1 MGKKR
6 PDRTARRAAER
17 AAKDLVHDREK
28 LALLVPGGSRTRP
41 MELSSASVI
50 EPRVGSLACPQ
61 CAGPY
66 RVIDHRSAGSGLREV
81 DVRCTTCS
89 TPRTL
94 WFRLVSN
101 EPN

>member
-6 PDRTARRAAER
+6 PDRTARRAQER
-17 AAKDLVHDREK
+17 AARDLVHDREK
-28 LALLVPGGSRTRP
+28 LAALSPGGTRARP
-41 MELSSASVI
+41 MEVGSAAVV
-50 EPRVGSLACPQ
+50 EPRINSLACPQ
-61 CAGPY
+61 CEGRY
-66 RVIDHRSAGSGLREV
+66 RVLDHRSVGSGIREV

-94 WFRLVSN
+94 WFKLVSD

>member
-6 PDRTARRAAER
+6 PERTARRAAER
-17 AAKDLVHDREK
+17 AARDLVRDREK
-28 LALLVPGGSRTRP
+28 LAALSPGGTRERP
-41 MELSSASVI
+41 IEVDSASVV
-50 EPRVGSLACPQ
+50 EPRIRSLACPQ
-61 CAGPY
+61 CQGQY
-66 RVIDHRSAGSGLREV
+66 RVVDHRSAASGIREV
-81 DVRCTTCS
+81 DVRCDQCG